1 MIKNYFK
8 TAFRNILRNK
18 LFTFLNIL
26 GLSLGLATAILILF
40 WVQDEFSFDRYH
52 KNANDIYRVTA
63 DYHFNGTHMNLAT
76 ACSPMAATMI
86 NDYPEVV
93 NACRLRRLG
102 SRILTAGEQK
112 FKIEDVTYAD
122 STFFDL
128 FNIPI
133 LEGDPK
139 NLLNQPNF
147 IMFSK
152 ETAKRLFGDKH
163 AVGESIKV
171 GEQSYMVSG
180 IYENI
185 PENTHFNFDILL
197 SMPSL
202 EDSFSQMWLSNNFHT
217 YIQVHPTTDIKKLE
231 SQMQEM
237 IARYLGP
244 DLERFIG
251 KTLEEFIGDGSAAFV
266 LQKLT
271 DIHLKSDLMAEL
283 ENNSDINNVYIFSFI
298 AIFIL
303 IIACINFMNM
313 ATARSES
320 RSKEVGI
327 RKVAGAVKKQIIF
340 QYLLESFVITLISYF
355 VAMILVELY
364 LPSFNILSGKNI
376 DINYF
381 EPQTL
386 LILLGIILST
396 SLISGSYPSFY
407 LSSFQPIET
416 LKGTFKGGKSSG
428 RLRNILV
435 IIQFFTTILLISSSI
450 FVYNQLSYI
459 QSKKIGFDKEQLIC
473 LHNMD
478 VLGNKAINLK
488 QELLNHPEIIS
499 GTISSY
505 LPVPS
510 SSNNSAAFPDGDQNK
525 MVTMYQWTVDVDYI
539 ETLKMNIVEGRNLS
553 KEYGTDSLAVLVNQ
567 AAMKQFGWETS
578 EGHFVQLVLNDNGG
592 KANYKIVG
600 VIEDFHFES
609 LKSNISPMLMTL
621 GSLMGAGNNGFYLTM
636 RYEAENTQDVIEL
649 LEKKWKE
656 FAPNY
661 PFEYSFVNEKFNDMY
676 FQEQR
681 MGKIMK
687 IFTILAIIIASLGL
701 FGLAAFIAEKRTKEI
716 GIRKVNG
723 ASLFNIFMLF
733 TKDIAIL
740 ILIAFILAVPLTWYI
755 INEWLNNFS
764 YRIDINLMVFL
775 GAGLLSFIIAIL
787 TISYQAY
794 MASTR
799 NPIESLKY
807 E

>member
-8 TAFRNILRNK
+8 TAFRNIARNK
-18 LFTFLNIL
+18 LFTALNIL

-40 WVQDEFSFDRYH
+40 WVQDELSYDRYH
-52 KNANDIYRVTA
+52 KNAKDIYRVTG
-63 DYHFNGTHMNLAT
+63 DYNLSGTQMNVCVAPP
-76 ACSPMAATMI
+76 PMAATLV
-86 NDYPEVV
+86 NDYPEVL
-93 NACRLRRLG
+93 NACRFRQIG
-102 SRILTAGEQK
+102 SRILEVNDLK
-112 FKIEDVTYAD
+112 FNAESVTYAD

-133 LEGDPK
+133 LEGDK
-139 NLLNQPNF
+139 NNLLNQPNF
-147 IMFSK
+147 IMLSK
-152 ETAKRLFGDKH
+152 ESSERFYGSEN
-163 AVGESIKV
+163 AVGQSIKIGNRSFIV
-171 GEQSYMVSG
+171 TG
-180 IYENI
+180 IYDNI
-185 PENTHFNFDILL
+185 PDNSHFHFDILL
-197 SMPSL
+197 SMPSF
-202 EDSFSQMWLSNNFHT
+202 EDSFSQMWLSNNYHT
-217 YIQVHPTTDIKKLE
+217 YIQVHPSTDIVKLE

-244 DLERFIG
+244 DIEKFIG
-251 KTLEEFIGDGSAAFV
+251 KTIEEFMGDGSAAFG

-271 DIHLKSDLMAEL
+271 DIHLNSDYVAEI

-298 AIFIL
+298 ALFIL

-313 ATARSES
+313 ATARSEG

-327 RKVAGAVKKQIIF
+327 RKVSGALRGQIIF

-355 VAMILVELY
+355 MAMILVELY
-364 LPSFNILSGKNI
+364 LPNFNILSGKNI

-381 EPQTL
+381 EPKTL
-386 LILLGIILST
+386 LIIIGIILST

-435 IIQFFTTILLISSSI
+435 VIQFFTTILLISSSI
-450 FVYNQLSYI
+450 FVYNQLSFI
-459 QSKKIGFDKEQLIC
+459 QSKKLGFEKEQLIC
-473 LHNMD
+473 LHNMNA
-478 VLGNKAINLK
+478 LGEKSEVIK
-488 QELLNHPEIIS
+488 QELLNYPEIIS
-499 GTISSY
+499 GTISSF

-510 SSNNSAAFPDGDQNK
+510 SSDNSVVFPDGDQSK
-525 MVTMYQWTVDVDYI
+525 LLTMFQWNVDYDYI
-539 ETLKMNIVEGRNLS
+539 ETFKMKIIEGRNFS
-553 KEYGTDSLAVLVNQ
+553 KDFGTDSLSILINKATL
-567 AAMKQFGWETS
+567 KHFGWES
-578 EGHFVQLVLNDNGG
+578 AEGHFIQRYLDMDGNT
-592 KANYKIVG
+592 ANFKVIG

-609 LKSNISPMLMTL
+609 LKTNISPMLMDI
-621 GSLMGAGNNGFYLTM
+621 SQNGFYLTM

-661 PFEYSFVNEKFNDMY
+661 PFEYSFIDNRFNDVY

-681 MGKIMK
+681 MGKIMR
-687 IFTILAIIIASLGL
+687 IFTALAILIASLGL
-701 FGLAAFIAEKRTKEI
+701 FGLAAFIAERRTKEI

-723 ASLFNIFMLF
+723 ASIFNIFWLF
-733 TKDIAIL
+733 TKDIAKL
-740 ILIAFILAVPLTWYI
+740 VVIAFVLAVPLTWYI
-755 INEWLNNFS
+755 MDRWLNNFT
-764 YRIDINLMVFL
+764 YRIDINWFVFI
-775 GAGLLSFIIAIL
+775 GAGVLSFFIAIL

-794 MASTR
+794 LASVR